1 MTNLMQPTTAKRV
14 ETVISSIFAAAFLWL
29 IWGWWSFTG
38 LYRLVALM
46 ALAIFDS
53 YGVITT
59 FILSYV
65 GLAFVML
72 LTFRLLRPLG
82 LFVPNK
88 PHSPVTENA
97 KAETK
102 QKVEIRLSR
111 FMIGVAAVSLIVFF
125 ASVVGL
131 VSDSHRNSTVVTLD
145 LASPA
150 PLPVGTALVRLV
162 GFSKPELIVGV
173 STKQTPGVDTSSE
186 SFMAVVGP
194 HWHRGETVPVIVQGS
209 PHSGSKSEESTRK
222 NKEERLRSTC
232 PSPSCEQP
240 HPASP
245 NIYWNGT
252 GQRATRTP

>member
-1 MTNLMQPTTAKRV
+1 MTNPMQPTTAKRV
-14 ETVISSIFAAAFLWL
+14 ETVIGSIFAAAFLWL

-46 ALAIFDS
+46 ALMIFDS

-59 FILSYV
+59 FILRYV

-82 LFVPNK
+82 LIVPNK
-88 PHSPVTENA
+88 PLSPVTEKV
-97 KAETK
+97 KAEIK
-102 QKVEIRLSR
+102 EKVGIGLSR
-111 FMIGVAAVSLIVFF
+111 FMIGVAAVSLIVFL

-131 VSDSHRNSTVVTLD
+131 VNDSHRNSAVVTLD

-150 PLPVGTALVRLV
+150 PLAVGTALVRLV

-209 PHSGSKSEESTRK
+209 PALGI
-222 NKEERLRSTC
+222 EERKVDPEEQGREIKLNLPVSVVRTTTSGFAEYLLERS
-232 PSPSCEQP
+232 
-240 HPASP
+240 
-245 NIYWNGT
+245 